1 MGPAGDAGKPRQ
13 AWSWSTPPQHCQ
25 RSASSSHPSLRP
37 PRDWAL
43 GVGCPKGGP
52 SPVPGIGPFS
62 RCQQGLISL
71 GGRRVGRRVLSS
83 FEAPAATVPSVWTP
97 GEKREA
103 KASQVLS
110 LASEKGRQLGT
121 QRDTVPRFQE
131 RSDLTESQGLSC
143 PSHFVPYGRVW
154 RLLTVGTFQ
163 GNSTPI
169 LYPHHHL
176 GGRGSS
182 PDPRGG
188 HVTQSPADK
197 AGSGMVRKGCVI

>member
-25 RSASSSHPSLRP
+25 RSTSSSHPSLRP

-97 GEKREA
+97 GEKRED

-143 PSHFVPYGRVW
+143 PSHFVPLASSDCRHLSGQ
-154 RLLTVGTFQ
+154 LH
-163 GNSTPI
+163 
-169 LYPHHHL
+169 PHSLSPSSL
-176 GGRGSS
+176 GW
-182 PDPRGG
+182 
-188 HVTQSPADK
+188 AWL
-197 AGSGMVRKGCVI
+197 